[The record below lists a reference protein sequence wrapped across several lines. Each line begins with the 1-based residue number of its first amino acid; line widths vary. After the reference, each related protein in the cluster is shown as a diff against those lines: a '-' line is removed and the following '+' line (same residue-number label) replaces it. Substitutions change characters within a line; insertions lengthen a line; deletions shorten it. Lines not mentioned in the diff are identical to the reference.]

1 MYDPT
6 FNEVFRLNTKDS
18 KWWNAGNPLW
28 VEVQRHGLKSGVYF
42 WPGSESIIRGLRPN
56 IFKIYDRSVP
66 FHQRVD
72 TVVDWLSN
80 TTHGVDLAMLYFG
93 EPDYTGH
100 RFGPDSQE
108 IRNKV
113 SEMDNILGYII
124 EKFDDNTLWS
134 NTHLIVTSGHG
145 MTGVDYRNRAIDI
158 SRYVDMSAILRMPDS
173 GPITHIEAVQGREE
187 ELYRN
192 MTSIPHMR
200 TFKKQ
205 DIPAEWHYKHN
216 RRILPI
222 LGVADEGWMIVKVN
236 DVCRQM
242 VKAAYS
248 VTLNIFRKFLFS
260 F

>member
-1 MYDPT
+1 MFDPD

-80 TTHGVDLAMLYFG
+80 MTHGADLAMLYFG

-113 SEMDNILGYII
+113 SEMDNILQYTWI
-124 EKFDDNTLWS
+124 
-134 NTHLIVTSGHG
+134 H
-145 MTGVDYRNRAIDI
+145 YREI
-158 SRYVDMSAILRMPDS
+158 
-173 GPITHIEAVQGREE
+173 
-187 ELYRN
+187 
-192 MTSIPHMR
+192 
-200 TFKKQ
+200 
-205 DIPAEWHYKHN
+205 
-216 RRILPI
+216 
-222 LGVADEGWMIVKVN
+222 
-236 DVCRQM
+236 
-242 VKAAYS
+242 
-248 VTLNIFRKFLFS
+248 
-260 F
+260 